1 MPNNPWLQGQRYLV
15 DFTVG
20 ALARRKGRNL
30 SLLAVYALIV
40 FMLASVLLF
49 SQSLRHEAALL
60 LSAAPEVTVQR
71 MVAGRHDLV
80 PADYLERLGKVRG
93 VTEGRGRLW
102 GYYYDPAVAANYTL
116 LVPPADPPPVGKV
129 RVGATLA
136 RTRGLAVGDVLS
148 LRSHEGR
155 PFPFTVDAILSPESE
170 LLTADLM
177 LICEED
183 FRAFF
188 GMPAGLY
195 TDLILTVPN
204 PREVTKVA
212 EKVLRTLPDTRPIVR
227 DDILRTYAA
236 LFDWREGMVMVLLS
250 GAILAFIIFAWDKA
264 SGLSAEERREIGV
277 LKAIGWETSD
287 VMAMKLW
294 EGLLV
299 SVFAFL
305 LGYLAA
311 YLHVFGFGAA
321 LFGPVLKGW
330 SVLYPQF
337 ALTPRVDGFQ
347 VFTLFFLT
355 VFPYALATV
364 VPVWRAAIADPDT
377 VMRQ

>member
-1 MPNNPWLQGQRYLV
+1 MPKNPWLQRQRYLV
-15 DFTVG
+15 DFTV
-20 ALARRKGRNL
+20 AAFARRKGRNL
-30 SLLAVYALIV
+30 ALLAVYALLV
-40 FMLASVLLF
+40 FVLASVLLF
-49 SQSLRHEAALL
+49 SQALRHEAAVL
-60 LSAAPEVTVQR
+60 LSSAPEVTVQR
-71 MVAGRHDLV
+71 LVAGRQDLV
-80 PADYLERLGKVRG
+80 PAAYLDRLAKVRG
-93 VTEGRGRLW
+93 VSEGRGRLW
-102 GYYYDPAVAANYTL
+102 GYYYDPSVAANYTL
-116 LVPPADPPPVGKV
+116 LVPPSDPPPAGKV
-129 RVGATLA
+129 RVGPTLA
-136 RTRGLAVGDVLS
+136 SVRGLALGDVLS
-148 LRSHEGR
+148 LRGHAGQ
-155 PFPFTVDAILSPESE
+155 PFPFTVEGILSSESA

-177 LICEED
+177 LVNEAD

-188 GMPAGLY
+188 GIPPGLY

-204 PREVTKVA
+204 PSEVAKVA
-212 EKVLRTLPDTRPIVR
+212 AKVLSALPDTRPIVR
-227 DDILRTYAA
+227 DEVLRTYAA

-250 GAILAFIIFAWDKA
+250 GAVLAFIIFAWDKA

-277 LKAIGWETSD
+277 LKAVGWETSD

-311 YLHVFGFGAA
+311 YLHVFAFGAS
-321 LFGPVLKGW
+321 LFEPVLKGW
-330 SVLYPQF
+330 SVLYPEFQ
-337 ALTPRVDGFQ
+337 LTPQVDGFQ

-364 VPVWRAAIADPDT
+364 VPVWRAAIADPDA

>member
-1 MPNNPWLQGQRYLV
+1 MPTNPWLQRQGYLV

-30 SLLAVYALIV
+30 ALIAVYALIV
-40 FMLASVLLF
+40 FVLASVLLF
-49 SQSLRHEAALL
+49 SQSLRHEAAML
-60 LSAAPEVTVQR
+60 LSGAPEITVQR
-71 MVAGRHDLV
+71 LIAGRQDLV
-80 PADYLERLGKVRG
+80 PAAYLNRIAGVRG
-93 VTEGRGRLW
+93 VTEVRGRLW
-102 GYYYDPAVAANYTL
+102 GYYYDPVVAANYTL
-116 LVPPADPPPVGKV
+116 LVPPDDAPPAGKI

-136 RTRGLAVGDVLS
+136 STRGLGVGDVLA
-148 LRSHEGR
+148 LRGHDGQ
-155 PFPFTVDAILSPESE
+155 PYAFTVDGILSPESA

-177 LICEED
+177 VVDEQD

-188 GMPAGLY
+188 GIPAGLY
-195 TDLILTVPN
+195 TDLVLNVPN

-212 EKVLRTLPDTRPIVR
+212 EKVLRALPDTRPIVR
-227 DDILRTYAA
+227 DEILRTYAA

-294 EGLLV
+294 EGLLI

-311 YLHVFGFGAA
+311 YLHVFGFAA
-321 LFGPVLKGW
+321 SLFGPVLKGW
-330 SVLYPQF
+330 SVLYPDF
-337 ALTPRVDGFQ
+337 ELSPHVDAFQ
-347 VFTLFFLT
+347 VFTLFFLS
-355 VFPYALATV
+355 VFPYTLATV
-364 VPVWRAAIADPDT
+364 VPVWRAAVADPDA

>member
-1 MPNNPWLQGQRYLV
+1 MPNNPWIQRQRYLV

-20 ALARRKGRNL
+20 SLARRKGRNL
-30 SLLAVYALIV
+30 ALLAVYALIV
-40 FMLASVLLF
+40 FVLASVLLF
-49 SQSLRHEAALL
+49 SQALRHEAAML

-71 MVAGRHDLV
+71 MVAGRHDLI
-80 PADYLERLGKVRG
+80 PAAYLARLGDVRG
-93 VTEGRGRLW
+93 VAERRGRLW
-102 GYYYDPAVAANYTL
+102 GYFYDPTVAANYTL
-116 LVPPADPPPVGKV
+116 LVPPDNEPPAGSI
-129 RVGATLA
+129 RVGAELA
-136 RTRGLAVGDVLS
+136 RTRGLAVGDLLS

-155 PFPFTVDAILSPESE
+155 PYAFTVDGILNPESS
-170 LLTADLM
+170 LLTADLI
-177 LICEED
+177 LLGEGD

-188 GMPAGLY
+188 GIQADMY
-195 TDLILTVPN
+195 TDLVLTVRN
-204 PREVTKVA
+204 PRELAKVA
-212 EKVLRTLPDTRPIVR
+212 EKVLRALPDTRPIIR
-227 DDILRTYAA
+227 DEILRTYAA
-236 LFDWREGMVMVLLS
+236 VFDWREGMTMVLLS
-250 GAILAFIIFAWDKA
+250 GAVLAFIIFAWDKA

-299 SVFAFL
+299 SVLAFL

-311 YLHVFGFGAA
+311 YLHVFAFGAS

-330 SVLYPQF
+330 SVLYPDFQ
-337 ALTPRVDGFQ
+337 LTPRVDAFQ
-347 VFTLFFLT
+347 VFTLFFLS

-364 VPVWRAAIADPDT
+364 VPVWRAAIADPDA

>member
-1 MPNNPWLQGQRYLV
+1 MATHPWIQRQQYLV

-20 ALARRKGRNL
+20 SLARRKGRNL
-30 SLLAVYALIV
+30 ALLAVYALIV
-40 FMLASVLLF
+40 FVLASVLLF
-49 SQSLRHEAALL
+49 SQALRHEAALL
-60 LSAAPEVTVQR
+60 LSSAPEVTVQK

-80 PADYLERLGKVRG
+80 PGSYLDALLRVRG
-93 VTEGRGRLW
+93 VAEGQGRLW
-102 GYYYDPAVAANYTL
+102 GYYYDPVVAANYTL
-116 LVPPADPPPVGKV
+116 LVPATAPPAAGKV
-129 RVGATLA
+129 SIGATLA
-136 RTRGLAVGDVLS
+136 KTRGLEVGDVLS
-148 LRSHEGR
+148 LRSHAGH
-155 PFPFTVDAILSPESE
+155 PFAFTVDAILSPESA

-177 LICEED
+177 LVSEAD

-188 GMPAGLY
+188 GIPAGMF
-195 TDLILTVPN
+195 TDLVLKVRN
-204 PREVTKVA
+204 PREVAKVA

-294 EGLLV
+294 EGLLI

-305 LGYLAA
+305 IGYLAA
-311 YLHVFGFGAA
+311 YLHVFALGAS

-330 SVLYPQF
+330 SVLYPEF
-337 ALTPRVDGFQ
+337 ELSPRVDGFQ

-364 VPVWRAAIADPDT
+364 VPVWRAAIADPDA
-377 VMRQ
+377 VIRQ

>member
-1 MPNNPWLQGQRYLV
+1 MPKTPWLQRQRYLA

-20 ALARRKGRNL
+20 AMGRRKGRNFAL
-30 SLLAVYALIV
+30 IAVYALIV
-40 FMLASVLLF
+40 FVLASVLLF
-49 SQSLRHEAALL
+49 SQALRHEARML
-60 LSAAPEVTVQR
+60 LSGAPEVTVQR

-80 PADYLERLGKVRG
+80 PAAYLDRLAGVRG
-93 VTEGRGRLW
+93 LIEGRGRLW
-102 GYYYDPAVAANYTL
+102 GYYYDPAVRANYTL
-116 LVPPADPPPVGKV
+116 LVPLSDPPPPGKV

-136 RTRGLAVGDVLS
+136 NTRGLGLGDVLS
-148 LRSHEGR
+148 FRSHEGR
-155 PFPFTVDAILSPESE
+155 PFPFTVDEILSPESA

-177 LICEED
+177 LVSEQD

-188 GMPAGLY
+188 GIPPGLY
-195 TDLILTVPN
+195 TDLVLTVRN

-305 LGYLAA
+305 IGYLAA
-311 YLHVFGFGAA
+311 YLHVFGFGAS

-337 ALTPRVDGFQ
+337 ELTPRIDGFQ
-347 VFTLFFLT
+347 IFTLFFLS

-364 VPVWRAAIADPDT
+364 VPVWRAAIADPDA

>member
-1 MPNNPWLQGQRYLV
+1 M
-15 DFTVG
+15 
-20 ALARRKGRNL
+20 
-30 SLLAVYALIV
+30 
-40 FMLASVLLF
+40 
-49 SQSLRHEAALL
+49 
-60 LSAAPEVTVQR
+60 
-71 MVAGRHDLV
+71 
-80 PADYLERLGKVRG
+80 
-93 VTEGRGRLW
+93 
-102 GYYYDPAVAANYTL
+102 
-116 LVPPADPPPVGKV
+116 
-129 RVGATLA
+129 
-136 RTRGLAVGDVLS
+136 
-148 LRSHEGR
+148 
-155 PFPFTVDAILSPESE
+155 
-170 LLTADLM
+170 
-177 LICEED
+177 
-183 FRAFF
+183 
-188 GMPAGLY
+188 
-195 TDLILTVPN
+195 PN

-227 DDILRTYAA
+227 DEILRTYAA

-294 EGLLV
+294 EGLLI

-311 YLHVFGFGAA
+311 YLHVFGFAAA

-330 SVLYPQF
+330 SVLYPDFQ
-337 ALTPRVDGFQ
+337 LSPHVDVFQ

-364 VPVWRAAIADPDT
+364 VPVWRAAIADPDS
-377 VMRQ
+377 VMRL

>member
-1 MPNNPWLQGQRYLV
+1 MPPHPWLQRQRYLV

-20 ALARRKGRNL
+20 ALGRRKGRNL
-30 SLLAVYALIV
+30 ALVAVYALIV
-40 FMLASVLLF
+40 FVLASVLLF
-49 SQSLRHEAALL
+49 SQALRHEAATL
-60 LSAAPEVTVQR
+60 LSGAPEVTVQR
-71 MVAGRHDLV
+71 LVAGRHDLI
-80 PADYLERLGKVRG
+80 PGTYLERLGKVRG
-93 VTEGRGRLW
+93 VTDARGRLW
-102 GYYYDPAVAANYTL
+102 GYYYDPVVAANYTL
-116 LVPPADPPPVGKV
+116 LVSPDDPPPAGKI
-129 RVGATLA
+129 RVGSTLA
-136 RTRGLAVGDVLS
+136 TTRGLGVGDVLS
-148 LRSHEGR
+148 LRGHDGQ
-155 PFPFTVDAILSPESE
+155 PYAFTVDATLSPDSA
-170 LLTADLM
+170 LLTADLI
-177 LICEED
+177 LVNEQD

-188 GMPAGLY
+188 GIPTGLY

-212 EKVLRTLPDTRPIVR
+212 EKVLRALPDTRPIVR
-227 DDILRTYAA
+227 EEILRTYAA

-250 GAILAFIIFAWDKA
+250 GAVLAFIIFAWDKA

-294 EGLLV
+294 EGLLI

-311 YLHVFGFGAA
+311 YVHVFGLAAA

-330 SVLYPQF
+330 SVLYPDFQLSPHVE
-337 ALTPRVDGFQ
+337 AFQ

-364 VPVWRAAIADPDT
+364 VPVWRAAIADPDA
-377 VMRQ
+377 VMRL